1 MKQNNTKSK
10 EVLEAE
16 KRYIEKLSNMLW
28 IKELTEQ
35 EEISEEDF
43 LSACKIMER
52 TDEDVAEELECINAR
67 KTDWW
72 KNECRRTALQA
83 YYMNTYYTF

>member
-35 EEISEEDF
+35 EEISE
-43 LSACKIMER
+43 
-52 TDEDVAEELECINAR
+52 
-67 KTDWW
+67 
-72 KNECRRTALQA
+72 
-83 YYMNTYYTF
+83 